1 MKVGETSAVS
11 YSGGSE
17 DNKVLT
23 CRKGSLK
30 VTIQPSQ
37 QPKTLTHL
45 PKRAPLDLAFTD
57 LSYRV
62 QEGRKKSEYQTTFNL
77 LLYC

>member
-1 MKVGETSAVS
+1 MMKVGETSTVS
-11 YSGGSE
+11 YSSGSE
-17 DNKVLT
+17 DNQLLT
-23 CRKGSLK
+23 SRKGSLK
-30 VTIQPSQ
+30 VTIQPS

-62 QEGRKKSEYQTTFNL
+62 QEGRKKSE
-77 LLYC
+77 